1 MSGGGA
7 WCVGGRSSKG
17 AGKAAVGWVRGAR
30 GRLRAASILA
40 MAAGAVTT
48 ARTVSLP
55 PQRSD
60 AHAKVDVE
68 GALQEGTPIEPRA
81 RGVELAV
88 EEAIPV
94 GERDRRSA
102 RRGGLYDAGRRQG
115 PCRDE
120 CVEHEGRAPI
130 ARFERFERTRSRR
143 RGRGARRRHATD
155 GAARRRHENVRAGT
169 SEGAR
174 WRQDSRVPRYAS
186 SRAGLPGRAWPSSRG
201 TRRCRR
207 GVRGGARARRPAG

>member
-1 MSGGGA
+1 MGLGPLEGEVSRVLEKRRLVACARRGCA
-7 WCVGGRSSKG
+7 KAQRVARSVGEAQAA
-17 AGKAAVGWVRGAR
+17 AGGAR

-40 MAAGAVTT
+40 MAAGAVTS
-48 ARTVSLP
+48 ARTVSLEP
-55 PQRSD
+55 SAATERRSD

-68 GALQEGTPIEPRA
+68 GALREGTPIEPRA

-88 EEAIPV
+88 EQAIPV

-130 ARFERFERTRSRR
+130 ARFERLERTRSRR
-143 RGRGARRRHATD
+143 RGRGARRRLRIAVLRSHATFL
-155 GAARRRHENVRAGT
+155 V
-169 SEGAR
+169 
-174 WRQDSRVPRYAS
+174 AS
-186 SRAGLPGRAWPSSRG
+186 TTVGLSFAS
-201 TRRCRR
+201 
-207 GVRGGARARRPAG
+207 